1 MKRSKSPAP
10 AKAAKEVREVEV
22 KMEDADILRAGAAK
36 LVGVLA
42 ITMIVA
48 AAALY
53 VFHEQ
58 HRKSTHTCVKLFS
71 LFGDATSCTVKF
83 GPASHHDEYFLG
95 VLGLFL
101 IWAMYAM
108 EASAEYALSLVGLIA
123 WWTFSFYM
131 LWMDPEF
138 NTVGIPNHVLGLA
151 MMAFGLLLSPFAFH
165 KKYYVIHHKS
175 PVSVNRYILLE

>member
-123 WWTFSFYM
+123 WWTFSFC
-131 LWMDPEF
+131 EF
-138 NTVGIPNHVLGLA
+138 QSMCASRPPP
-151 MMAFGLLLSPFAFH
+151 FPLLSPLPPAHNTNPPLFFRPA
-165 KKYYVIHHKS
+165 VDGS
-175 PVSVNRYILLE
+175 